1 MGQKQSAV
9 EKRLD
14 TASKTRVLALKDM
27 KLKKIPK
34 KAFLVD
40 RLRTLD
46 LSSNLL
52 AALPQ
57 DIAGLEA
64 LQNLNLSGN
73 RLSVLPAEL
82 CGLPKLENVRRCR
95 CALRWRVGWMGWDWD
110 NSESGCLSFG
120 AECLPLSVP
129 KRCNLRPLRERP
141 GECSPGNWNVYTQRT
156 HTPSHSLSLSL
167 SHTHTHTHT
176 RTCTAG
182 AQK

>member
-40 RLRTLD
+40 HLRTLD

-52 AALPQ
+52 ADLPPA
-57 DIAGLEA
+57 IAGLEA

-73 RLSVLPAEL
+73 RLSALPAEL

-95 CALRWRVGWMGWDWD
+95 CGLRRMVVVGLHGRGKSTEERVKKERCGTPVPWG
-110 NSESGCLSFG
+110 G
-120 AECLPLSVP
+120 LPSSLYQKGVP
-129 KRCNLRPLRERP
+129 CGP
-141 GECSPGNWNVYTQRT
+141 
-156 HTPSHSLSLSL
+156 
-167 SHTHTHTHT
+167 
-176 RTCTAG
+176 
-182 AQK
+182 